1 MTFVGFYLLFAITTA
16 IVAVYELF
24 WPVVS
29 ELKVL
34 RPELQVMEYW
44 KTSVFTLFLGAL
56 LFAPVIFP
64 ICIIPSWSEK
74 FRKFLTLELE
84 KTP

>member
-1 MTFVGFYLLFAITTA
+1 MSFLGFYLLFAITTA

-24 WPVVS
+24 WPVIS
-29 ELKVL
+29 QLMIA

-44 KTSVFTLFLGAL
+44 KTSLATLFFSAV
-56 LFAPVIFP
+56 LFAPVVFP
-64 ICIIPSWSEK
+64 LCIVPAWSEK
-74 FRKFLTLELE
+74 FKKFLTLELE

>member
-1 MTFVGFYLLFAITTA
+1 MSFIGFYLLFAVTTA

-24 WPVVS
+24 WPVIS
-29 ELKVL
+29 QLKTAH
-34 RPELQVMEYW
+34 PELEVMQYW
-44 KTSVFTLFLGAL
+44 KTSLFTLFTGAL
-56 LFAPVIFP
+56 LFAPVLFP

-74 FRKFLTLELE
+74 FRGFLTRELE